1 MRTFKLFIAPWCFEQ
16 CSSIMTS
23 LLDVEEEFGIE
34 FDIINA
40 EENYEVAK
48 VYGIN
53 AVPTVVVEEDGEVV
67 ATYVADAYFNPTA
80 LEKFLE
86 GTTNVGR

>member
-48 VYGIN
+48 AYNIK
-53 AVPTVVVEEDGEVV
+53 AVPTIVVEEDGEVI
-67 ATYVADAYFNPTA
+67 AMYVADAYFNPLT

-86 GTTNVGR
+86 ETTDVGR